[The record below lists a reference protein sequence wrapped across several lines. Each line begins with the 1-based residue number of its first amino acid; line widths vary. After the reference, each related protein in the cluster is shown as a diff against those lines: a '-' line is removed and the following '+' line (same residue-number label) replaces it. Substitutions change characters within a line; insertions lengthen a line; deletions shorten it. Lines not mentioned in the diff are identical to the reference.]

1 MAEQW
6 RIIRITEK
14 GANWRRKI
22 VEDSRDHIFT
32 KAKRM
37 TDSHLTVTCNYM
49 RTLRVLA
56 ESVGDILFEE
66 LEARKRKAAM
76 EGV

>member
-37 TDSHLTVTCNYM
+37 ADSHLTVTCNYM
-49 RTLRVLA
+49 RTHRVLA
-56 ESVGDILFEE
+56 EAVGDILFEE
-66 LEARKRKAAM
+66 LEARKR
-76 EGV
+76 